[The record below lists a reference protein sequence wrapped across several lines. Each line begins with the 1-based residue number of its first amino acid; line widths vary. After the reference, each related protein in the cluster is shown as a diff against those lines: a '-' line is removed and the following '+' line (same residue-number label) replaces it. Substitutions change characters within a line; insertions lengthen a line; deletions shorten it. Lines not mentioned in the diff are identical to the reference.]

1 MNLKGEKSRNSTIQK
16 QKQPRNVKLEKKK
29 NHWGV
34 AIIRKNI
41 KYLQKDFKKE
51 KGFSR
56 KHMIEDPR
64 CSNVTIKH
72 FCTRLLSDLTAME
85 KTPFG
90 ENTGRFE
97 LQHFFYCKLLC
108 AAVLFAIKMI
118 NSNQKD

>member
-1 MNLKGEKSRNSTIQK
+1 
-16 QKQPRNVKLEKKK
+16 
-29 NHWGV
+29 
-34 AIIRKNI
+34 
-41 KYLQKDFKKE
+41 
-51 KGFSR
+51 
-56 KHMIEDPR
+56 MIEDPR

-97 LQHFFYCKLLC
+97 LQHFFGCKSKC
-108 AAVLFAIKMI
+108 AAFLFAIKMT

>member
-1 MNLKGEKSRNSTIQK
+1 M
-16 QKQPRNVKLEKKK
+16 
-29 NHWGV
+29 
-34 AIIRKNI
+34 AIIRK
-41 KYLQKDFKKE
+41 KLLAERFEKE

-97 LQHFFYCKLLC
+97 LQHFFYCNIFWIASQIVQHFCL
-108 AAVLFAIKMI
+108 
-118 NSNQKD
+118 Q

>member
-1 MNLKGEKSRNSTIQK
+1 M
-16 QKQPRNVKLEKKK
+16 
-29 NHWGV
+29 
-34 AIIRKNI
+34 AIIRKND
-41 KYLQKDFKKE
+41 LQKDFKKE

-97 LQHFFYCKLLC
+97 FATFFFHCKSKC